1 MLKYHDQHVIHIGE
15 LLFGRIRK
23 PITTLLGSCVAITL
37 WHPRQLIG
45 GMCHFALPCRP
56 DFHTQE
62 GEDARYASDCIKI
75 FMRHAHD
82 WKVEL
87 TEFEVRLFGGGD
99 MFTHML
105 PEEHLDT
112 ETVQTHPVGEAN
124 VAHAFGMLMELGISV
139 LEADVGEKG
148 YRKLWF
154 DPRTGYTRVT
164 FVPVHRVSQL
174 DPRYMRAQA

>member
-1 MLKYHDQHVIHIGE
+1 MWKCQDQHVINIGE

-56 DFHTQE
+56 SFMTYE
-62 GEDARYASDCIKI
+62 REDARYASDCIKI
-75 FMRHAHD
+75 FTRHAHH

-99 MFTHML
+99 MLTYMS
-105 PEEHLDT
+105 PEEDLDT
-112 ETVQTHPVGEAN
+112 AKVQTHPVGEAN
-124 VAHAFGMLMELGISV
+124 VAHAFSMLMALGINV

-164 FVPVHRVSQL
+164 FVPVHRSSLLYAGDIKV
-174 DPRYMRAQA
+174 RA

>member
-1 MLKYHDQHVIHIGE
+1 MLKVHDQHVIHIGE

-37 WHPRQLIG
+37 WHPERLLG
-45 GMCHFALPCRP
+45 GMCHFALPSRP
-56 DFHTQE
+56 SFLASE

-75 FMRHAHD
+75 FMRHAHH

-105 PEEHLDT
+105 PEEDVDT
-112 ETVQTHPVGEAN
+112 DQVQTQPVGEAN
-124 VAHAFGMLMELGISV
+124 VAHAFSMLMALGIPV

-164 FVPVHRVSQL
+164 FVPVHRASL
-174 DPRYMRAQA
+174 LNSGYMAAQA